1 MRKLKSLRLKVAEA
15 ESQHLAQL
23 HLGLAKTSWLADC
36 LAVPKGRSL
45 VGKSCTLGLQSK
57 NRYRDHLLILFVI

>member
-1 MRKLKSLRLKVAEA
+1 MRKLKSLCSKVAEA

-45 VGKSCTLGLQSK
+45 VGKSCTFGL
-57 NRYRDHLLILFVI
+57 

>member
-1 MRKLKSLRLKVAEA
+1 MRKLKSLCSKVAEA

-45 VGKSCTLGLQSK
+45 VGQIMYPWFTVK
-57 NRYRDHLLILFVI
+57 NSDIEITI

>member
-1 MRKLKSLRLKVAEA
+1 MRKLKSLCSKVAEA

-45 VGKSCTLGLQSK
+45 VGKSYTLG
-57 NRYRDHLLILFVI
+57 